1 MVLKLT
7 RAFDALEIVLCLT
20 LVFYQ
25 ARVQELERDNE
36 ERDNEVL
43 RTLKASKQTTCK
55 SEVVSGANCK
65 SNQPFMNKYSSK
77 DRFEQLDVP
86 STNADCTGR
95 SKPNN
100 VFSVNNANADI
111 DSHFLVDED
120 VSKNSCKLKNR
131 AQVPS
136 KEAVSISNGDNPV
149 NGHNTIGLFCSKT
162 GSRNQAGNA
171 PRVNTED
178 EDLTLVVD
186 EITQVQPLPH
196 IRKQTPFLGRSSITG
211 IFSWVMF
218 NQL

>member
-1 MVLKLT
+1 M
-7 RAFDALEIVLCLT
+7 
-20 LVFYQ
+20 FYQ
-25 ARVQELERDNE
+25 TRVQELERDNE

-55 SEVVSGANCK
+55 IEVVSGANCK
-65 SNQPFMNKYSSK
+65 SNQSFMNKDSSK

-86 STNADCTGR
+86 STNAECTGS

-100 VFSVNNANADI
+100 VFSVSNANVDI

-120 VSKNSCKLKNR
+120 VSENSFKLKNR

-162 GSRNQAGNA
+162 GSRNHAGNA
-171 PRVNTED
+171 PRVNTEE
-178 EDLTLVVD
+178 EDVTLLVD
-186 EITQVQPLPH
+186 DITKVQALPH
-196 IRKQTPFLGRSSITG
+196 IRKETPFLGRSSITG
-211 IFSWVMF
+211 TFLGDV
-218 NQL
+218 